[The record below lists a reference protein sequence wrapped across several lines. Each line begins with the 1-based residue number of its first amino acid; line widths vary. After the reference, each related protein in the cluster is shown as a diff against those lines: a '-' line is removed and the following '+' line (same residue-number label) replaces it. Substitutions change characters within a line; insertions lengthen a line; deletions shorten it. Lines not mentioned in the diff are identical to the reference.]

1 MKNEEACHQV
11 NNSQT
16 ETIDSSIHNKKNL
29 TFLKNIKGITSFINN
44 STNYWS
50 NTFKNALCGCDRT
63 EDLTNS
69 TSTCSIQKNSIFKV
83 THILL

>member
-29 TFLKNIKGITSFINN
+29 TFLKNIKGT
-44 STNYWS
+44 
-50 NTFKNALCGCDRT
+50 
-63 EDLTNS
+63 
-69 TSTCSIQKNSIFKV
+69 
-83 THILL
+83 